1 MQPAIVIENLT
12 HFYGERPA
20 LQEVGFSV
28 SAGEVFGILGPNGSG
43 KTTLF
48 RILSTLFPPQQGRA
62 KVLGYDCAR
71 AARHVRAK
79 VGVVFQSPSLDVK
92 LTVFEN
98 LKHHGH
104 LWGLRGDDLLQ
115 RIDAALQDF
124 DLSERR
130 HDLAEKLSGGLR
142 RRVELAKV
150 LLSRPPILLLDEP
163 STGLDP
169 GARRDFWQILESL
182 RTTESTT
189 ILLTTH
195 LLEEAESCERLAIL
209 DQGRLVAL
217 GSPSELKARI
227 GGEVIWV
234 KSAEPAEF
242 RKQLYALLRIKSALV
257 EGMIRIEQANGYEL
271 VPKLNDLY
279 APLIESISVS
289 KPTLEDVFIKET
301 GHKFW
306 SEDKH
311 D

>member
-1 MQPAIVIENLT
+1 VHPAIAIESLT

-28 SAGEVFGILGPNGSG
+28 SAGEIFGILGPNGSG

-48 RILSTLFPPQQGRA
+48 RILSTLFPPAQGHA
-62 KVLGYDCAR
+62 KILGHDCKR
-71 AARHVRAK
+71 AARRVRTK
-79 VGVVFQSPSLDVK
+79 LGVVFQSPSLDVK

-104 LWGLRGDDLLQ
+104 LWGLHGAELLQ

-130 HDLAEKLSGGLR
+130 DDLVEKLSGGLR

-169 GARRDFWQILESL
+169 GARRDLWQILQYL
-182 RTTESTT
+182 RTTEGTT

-195 LLEEAESCERLAIL
+195 LLEEAERCDRLAIL

-217 GSPSELKARI
+217 GAPNELKARI
-227 GGEVIWV
+227 GGEVIWL
-234 KSAEPAEF
+234 KSAEPAGLQ
-242 RKQLYALLRIKSALV
+242 KQLQALLQINSALV
-257 EGMIRIEQANGYEL
+257 DGAIRIEHANGYEL
-271 VPKLNDLY
+271 VPKLNDLF
-279 APLIESISVS
+279 PSLIEAISVS

-301 GHKFW
+301 GHKF
-306 SEDKH
+306 
-311 D
+311 